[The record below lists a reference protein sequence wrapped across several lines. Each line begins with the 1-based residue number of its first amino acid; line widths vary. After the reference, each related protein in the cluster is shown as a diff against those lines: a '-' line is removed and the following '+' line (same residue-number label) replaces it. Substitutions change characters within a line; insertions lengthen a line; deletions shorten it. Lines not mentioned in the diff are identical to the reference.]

1 MTEIEET
8 PDFTDLDF
16 DHIEEAKGL
25 LSHVDATVRVLD
37 VTQSIAVANTHAL
50 ISIAQSLDAMA
61 FQSEVGDEDLGL
73 LGLTLVEDIKP
84 SIPSGW
90 APTAAPDYY
99 REG

>member
-61 FQSEVGDEDLGL
+61 FQSELGDDDLGL
-73 LGLTLVEDIKP
+73 LTAALDKAVALP
-84 SIPSGW
+84 APGW
-90 APTAAPDYY
+90 APPKYPDYF